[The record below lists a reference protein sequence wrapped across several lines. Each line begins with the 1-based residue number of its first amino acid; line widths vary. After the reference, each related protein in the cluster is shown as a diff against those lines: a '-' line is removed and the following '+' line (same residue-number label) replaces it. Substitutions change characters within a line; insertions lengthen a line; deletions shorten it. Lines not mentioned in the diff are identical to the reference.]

1 VVGPQVA
8 EQLMTTV
15 TMPSTTTSGGGRL
28 ADLVWLTLRQHRGE
42 LIGISAWYVLL
53 SGYLFLDAHPAEYLG
68 LPNVLVWATPLVAGL
83 LLGAPSVA
91 REYEQRTHLL
101 VWSQDVGVGRWL
113 LAKVAVL
120 AAVQVPLAVLLGL
133 AGQTEVTRA
142 ARTALFG
149 DLPAG
154 PYGFFGFDGSVLIQ
168 LGYSMFALALGVAA
182 GVLLRRTAAAAV
194 VTAAVFLLVR
204 VLIADY
210 LRTFLIDR
218 LITPARMTWSGK
230 SIDMV
235 FRGMANLPLGA
246 HWTFFGLLYA
256 NGTEANLGVACD
268 QVSTT
273 PGYADCL
280 RRNGITSSYI
290 DYQPVS
296 RLPVFHGIELAI
308 YLVLAAALVVIAYRR
323 LRRRTVI

>member
-1 VVGPQVA
+1 
-8 EQLMTTV
+8 MTTV
-15 TMPSTTTSGGGRL
+15 TEPGTTTTGGGRL
-28 ADLVWLTLRQHRGE
+28 ADLVWLTVRQHRGE
-42 LIGISAWYVLL
+42 LIGIATWYVLL
-53 SGYLFLDAHPAEYLG
+53 SGYLFLDTHPAEYLG

-83 LLGAPSVA
+83 LLGAPAVA

-120 AAVQVPLAVLLGL
+120 AVLQIPLAVLLGL

-142 ARTALFG
+142 ARTPIFG

-182 GVLLRRTAAAAV
+182 GVLLRRTAAAAM

-204 VLIADY
+204 VLVAGY
-210 LRTFLIDR
+210 LRTYLIDSV
-218 LITPARMTWSGK
+218 LTPARMTWSGR
-230 SIDMV
+230 SIGLV
-235 FRGMANLPLGA
+235 FRGLENLPLGA
-246 HWTFFGLLYA
+246 HVTFFGLLYA
-256 NGTEANLGVACD
+256 NGTEAELGSACE

-273 PGYADCL
+273 PDYADCL
-280 RRNGITSSYI
+280 RRSGITSSYL

-296 RLPVFHGIELAI
+296 RLPIFHGIELAV
-308 YLVLAAALVVIAYRR
+308 YLVLGAALVVFAYRR